1 MTFDT
6 SLIDSLAAQEGSR
19 FARITYTNK
28 NGETFRETIN
38 LGADYGRML
47 RDNHALLLTLSAP
60 AGSIEAK
67 AIEELTKSAEASLK
81 GDNPLNTTVDTY
93 EAVEVD
99 GEAIRGVKRHK
110 ETGDLYVDG
119 LSVKGSREVLVAGV
133 YPEVKSRPLT
143 IAKDAIRKTLA
154 TSRYR
159 RYKFSSFAR
168 IALNGG
174 VLEVAEV

>member
-6 SLIDSLAAQEGSR
+6 SLAASLASQENSR

-28 NGETFRETIN
+28 HGETFRETII

-47 RDNHALLLTLSAP
+47 RDNYALLLTLSAP

-67 AIEELTKSAEASLK
+67 AIEELTKSAEASLQ
-81 GDNPLNTTVDTY
+81 GSNPLNTNVDTF

-99 GEAIRGVKRHK
+99 GEAIRGLKRHTVSR
-110 ETGDLYVDG
+110 ELYVDG

-133 YPEVKSRPLT
+133 YPTVNSRPLT
-143 IAKDAIRKTLA
+143 IAKDAIRNTLA
-154 TSRYR
+154 TARYR
-159 RYKFSSFAR
+159 RYKFTSFAR
-168 IALNGG
+168 VALNGD